1 MKKKK
6 LIILVVFIA
15 LSSFLH
21 FSFLNISPGLHKD
34 SLVINGL
41 KRTFLYNIPESF
53 VIHKP
58 VPLLIVLHGGGGTGR
73 NMVKLTMEGFNTLSE
88 KRGFIVVYP
97 DGIAK
102 HWNDG
107 RNSEEPGAKKENIDD
122 VGFISALIDY
132 LVKKLNVDQKR
143 VFVTGMSNGA
153 IMSYRLA
160 CELSEKIAAI
170 APVAGNIAQNML
182 VKCSPSRPVSILAIN
197 GTKDPL
203 VPFNGGD
210 VTGPFGQKKLGKVL
224 PVQESVRFWVNINN
238 CSTTPVVT
246 YEPDLDIEDETLV
259 RKESYTNGRENSEVV
274 LYIIEDGGHTW
285 PGGFQYLGKGIVG
298 KTCYDINADEIIWKF
313 FEKHSLK

>member
-6 LIILVVFIA
+6 LIILVVFIT
-15 LSSFLH
+15 LSSFLN
-21 FSFLNISPGLHKD
+21 FSFINISTGMHKD
-34 SLVINGL
+34 SLVIDRL
-41 KRTFLYNIPESF
+41 KRTFL
-53 VIHKP
+53 
-58 VPLLIVLHGGGGTGR
+58 

-88 KRGFIVVYP
+88 RSGFIVVYP
-97 DGIAK
+97 EGIDN

-107 RNSEEPGAKKENIDD
+107 RNSEEPGAKKGNIDD
-122 VGFISALIDY
+122 VGFISALIDF
-132 LVKKLNVDQKR
+132 LVIKLNADQNR

-170 APVAGNIAQNML
+170 APVAGNIPQNIL
-182 VKCSPSRPVSILAIN
+182 LKCSPSHPVSVLAIN

-224 PVQESVRFWVNINN
+224 PVRESVRFWVNFNN
-238 CSTTPVVT
+238 CSATPVVT
-246 YEPDLDIEDETLV
+246 YEPNSDIEDETLV
-259 RKESYTNGRENSEVV
+259 RKEVYTNGRKSSEVV
-274 LYIIEDGGHTW
+274 LYIIENGGHTW
-285 PGGFQYLGKGIVG
+285 PGGNQYLGKGIVG

-313 FEKHSLK
+313 FENHSLK